1 MLNLFL
7 ALLLSSFG
15 ADKLKL
21 DDKDDEI
28 NKIQDAIDRIK
39 KFYKMIYF
47 NIRKFL
53 KCKNDV
59 ENYLKKEN
67 SNITK
72 ENNEEC
78 LIEPLSQNSSSEAK
92 RIINPQVNLLGNK
105 TFKQQIINA
114 SANIRKLIF
123 KLVEKKGFE
132 LFIVI
137 MIIFSSISLVIFSC
151 LYT

>member
-39 KFYKMIYF
+39 KFFKIIYF
-47 NIRKFL
+47 NIRKFF
-53 KCKNDV
+53 KCKNDE

-67 SNITK
+67 SNIVK

-78 LIEPLSQNSSSEAK
+78 LIESLSQNSSSEAK
-92 RIINPQVNLLGNK
+92 RIINPQLNLLGNK
-105 TFKQQIINA
+105 TFKQKIFNA
-114 SANIRKLIF
+114 SANIRKLTF
-123 KLVEKKGFE
+123 KLVEKKK
-132 LFIVI
+132 L
-137 MIIFSSISLVIFSC
+137 
-151 LYT
+151 